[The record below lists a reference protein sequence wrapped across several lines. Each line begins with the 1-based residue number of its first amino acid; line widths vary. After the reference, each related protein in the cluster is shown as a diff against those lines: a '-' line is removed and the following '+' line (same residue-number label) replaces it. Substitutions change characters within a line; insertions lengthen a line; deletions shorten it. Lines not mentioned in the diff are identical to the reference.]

1 MPMKLSD
8 WARRMNISYTTAWRW
23 WRDGKIP
30 FPVKKIGGSIIVME
44 DEKDQCSNLR
54 CPKCGEYI
62 EVHLK

>member
-1 MPMKLSD
+1 
-8 WARRMNISYTTAWRW
+8 MNISYTTAWRW